1 MTDSRK
7 VDKLKLNMFKNE
19 QANKDTDKKNI
30 LVVEDSSTMR
40 SFIVSALEELPNITI
55 LESANGFEA
64 IKILPHHNI
73 NLVITD
79 INMPDING
87 LELVSFLRKHPLYKD
102 IPIIIVTTESTA
114 QDRNRGL
121 SLGANEY
128 ITKPFQNTQLLSAV
142 KRLFSTE

>member
-1 MTDSRK
+1 MAKRK
-7 VDKLKLNMFKNE
+7 NPEKR
-19 QANKDTDKKNI
+19 TI

-40 SFIVSALEELPNITI
+40 SFIISALEEIPDLII
-55 LESANGFEA
+55 YESANGFEA
-64 IKILPHHNI
+64 IKLMPRHKI
-73 NLVITD
+73 NLLITD

-87 LELVSFLRKHPLYKD
+87 LELVSFVRKHPLYKD

-142 KRLFSTE
+142 RRLVGT

>member
-1 MTDSRK
+1 MSK
-7 VDKLKLNMFKNE
+7 KKLPEKRS
-19 QANKDTDKKNI
+19 I

-40 SFIVSALEELPNITI
+40 SFIISALEELSNITI

-64 IKILPHHNI
+64 IKLLPRHRI
-73 NLVITD
+73 NLLITD

-87 LELVSFLRKHPLYKD
+87 LELVSFVRKHPLYKD

-128 ITKPFQNTQLLSAV
+128 ITKPFQNTQLITAV
-142 KRLFSTE
+142 KRLVG